1 MAATDHPPRAGKA
14 SPSAETSFR
23 MEMLPQPDDTT
34 CGPTCLHAVYRF
46 FGDEMPLERVIGE
59 APQLKEGGT
68 LAALLGRHALER
80 GYRADLY
87 TFDIQTLD
95 PTWFEGP
102 AEDLA
107 DRLREQMT
115 LKPDPKLHVV
125 SRAYMDF
132 LAAGGRLLFQ
142 DLTTSLTRR
151 LLKRG
156 LPVITGLSA
165 TFLYRTARERDVD
178 GHMVF
183 DDMRGEPSGHFVVLR
198 GYDKDRRAALVSDPL
213 LPNPLGKGHDYE
225 VSLTRLV
232 CSIMLGALTFDANL
246 LVISP
251 RGKARARRE

>member
-1 MAATDHPPRAGKA
+1 MAGTDRMSPPGAG
-14 SPSAETSFR
+14 SAPEPPFR

-46 FGDEMPLERVIGE
+46 FDDEQPLDRVIAEVPKLLG
-59 APQLKEGGT
+59 GGT

-80 GYRADLY
+80 GYRASLY

-102 AEDLA
+102 AEALPDK
-107 DRLREQMT
+107 LRQQME
-115 LKPDPKLHVV
+115 LKDEPKLRLV
-125 SRAYMDF
+125 SQAYIDF

-151 LLKRG
+151 LLRRG

-165 TFLYRTARERDVD
+165 TFLYRTARERDVN
-178 GHMVF
+178 GRMVF
-183 DDMRGEPSGHFVVLR
+183 DDVRGEPSGHFVVLR
-198 GYDKDRRAALVSDPL
+198 GYNKDRRAALVSDPL
-213 LPNPLGKGHDYE
+213 LPNPLGAGHDYE

-246 LVISP
+246 LVLSP
-251 RGKARARRE
+251 RGKARTRRP

>member
-1 MAATDHPPRAGKA
+1 MAETDHNDKAQGAEAG
-14 SPSAETSFR
+14 PETSFR

-46 FGDEMPLERVIGE
+46 FDDDMPLDRVIAETPRLDG
-59 APQLKEGGT
+59 GGT

-95 PTWFEGP
+95 PTWFDGP

-107 DRLREQMT
+107 DRLRAQMDV
-115 LKPDPKLHVV
+115 KPDPKLHAV
-125 SRAYMDF
+125 SRAYLEF
-132 LAAGGRLLFQ
+132 LAAGGQLRFQ

-165 TFLYRTARERDVD
+165 TFLYRTARELDVN
-178 GHMVF
+178 GRMVF

-198 GYDKDRRAALVSDPL
+198 GYNKDRRAALVSDPL
-213 LPNPLGKGHDYE
+213 LPNPLGTGHNYE

-246 LVISP
+246 LVLSP
-251 RGKARARRE
+251 RGKARTRRK